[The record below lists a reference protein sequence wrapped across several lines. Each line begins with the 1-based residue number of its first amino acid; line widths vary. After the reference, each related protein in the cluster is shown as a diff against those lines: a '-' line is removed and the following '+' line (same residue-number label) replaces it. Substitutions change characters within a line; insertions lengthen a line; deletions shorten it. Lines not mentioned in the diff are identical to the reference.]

1 MTGIH
6 EETEKE
12 QGGGL
17 VVMVGVE
24 GVSWRFEPY
33 QGFTAGHNSM
43 CGDCVEGL
51 ASRAQAFPRGLLCM
65 GAAAFTSRVFPLLLA
80 AC

>member
-1 MTGIH
+1 MTGMH
-6 EETEKE
+6 GETGE
-12 QGGGL
+12 GGRGL
-17 VVMVGVE
+17 VVRVGVE

-51 ASRAQAFPRGLLCM
+51 ASRAPASPCGLLCV
-65 GAAAFTSRVFPLLLA
+65 GAAAFAF
-80 AC
+80 